1 MLMPCRGVRIAGK
14 DVALRSQSTCII
26 TCTVGFARMAYGILM
41 PFMRKAGQLLA
52 LGGLISIAN
61 GPIWGA
67 ISDRTGRKLSLMLN
81 LDV

>member
-1 MLMPCRGVRIAGK
+1 
-14 DVALRSQSTCII
+14 
-26 TCTVGFARMAYGILM
+26 MAYGILM
-41 PFMRKAGQLLA
+41 PFMRKAGQLMA